1 MPRFSGCLLP
11 LVAVFAFAPSL
22 ASADPE
28 SPEKEACRQEQR
40 AQGDGELAA
49 KATCAVKALFQ
60 SRIRRRG
67 KEEPVEMTVGSPPM
81 QSEDS
86 DTPGDGNWEI
96 NLALGADWNGDGH
109 ALEFPV
115 ADVNYGIGDRIQLT
129 MELPYV
135 SLHQDAADGLPA
147 SGAHGVGDTTLG
159 MKYRFYDN
167 EDRGISMAVYPQWRV
182 RAPFTDSD
190 VSEGPAFVLPLILV
204 SEFESFSLTANAGVE
219 FADGERRSFASIG
232 AGRRLTPE
240 VALLGELAGTDLNGG
255 EDRRIAFNVGLRRK
269 LSDTQSLSMA
279 IGRDVSTGGAPR
291 ENHLVLNYQ
300 RLFGEAKK

>member
-1 MPRFSGCLLP
+1 MPRVAARLLP
-11 LVAVFAFAPSL
+11 LVAAIALAPSL
-22 ASADPE
+22 ASAGTE
-28 SPEKEACRQEQR
+28 SPEKEACRQQQR

-49 KATCAVKALFQ
+49 KATCAVKVLFQ

-67 KEEPVEMTVGSPPM
+67 KDEPVEMTVGSPPM
-81 QSEDS
+81 RSEDS

-96 NLALGADWNGDGH
+96 NLALGADWDGGGR

-115 ADVNYGIGDRIQLT
+115 ADVNYGIGERVQLT

-135 SLHQDAADGLPA
+135 SLHEDAADGLPA
-147 SGAHGVGDTTLG
+147 SSAHGVGDATLG

-167 EDRGISMAVYPQWRV
+167 ADRGISMAVYPQWRV
-182 RAPFTDSD
+182 RAPFTDAS

-204 SEFESFSLTANAGVE
+204 SEFETFSLTANAGVE
-219 FADGERRSFASIG
+219 FADGERRSFASFG
-232 AGRRLTPE
+232 AGRRLTHD

-255 EDRRIAFNVGLRRK
+255 EERRVALNVGLRRK
-269 LSDTQSLSMA
+269 ISDTQSLSMA
-279 IGRDVSTGGAPR
+279 IGRDVSTGGVPR